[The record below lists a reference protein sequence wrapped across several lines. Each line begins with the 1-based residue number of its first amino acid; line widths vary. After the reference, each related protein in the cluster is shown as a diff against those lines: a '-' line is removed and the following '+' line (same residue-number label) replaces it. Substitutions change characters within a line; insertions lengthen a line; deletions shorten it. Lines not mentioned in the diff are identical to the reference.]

1 MDNHN
6 KESKDNQNLI
16 LDITVQENSYIFA
29 SNIESALIDAE
40 IEKQSIEKELHDN
53 VEIVKNLTPECDL
66 TDYALSASCG
76 ALCGIIDIFLVG
88 APGQSVLVQVS
99 DKWVENR
106 VKDFAKLCGWKGN
119 GSKSAIRFLEKKFKI
134 PYDQTTVGGAAKEV
148 FNLTTNNH
156 HFKSLAHN
164 PTLLGLFFSILDQ
177 FTNTSHFVSDGELLT
192 LFDAS
197 DTFALRGNSV
207 PGKLFCGV
215 VNWIGHLF
223 SDVAGS
229 AGSKGR
235 GMGIPSPLWTWMN
248 DVIAIKRSIGIP
260 ILEFDKSFNEL
271 AMQIFEEGYDSR
283 FQTAQTIPVFVNE
296 LVVRVLY
303 SARRMI
309 RFFKVTPK
317 AERSFKSLWQSCE
330 PFSNATVKRMLTVAH
345 GTFCLLDVGEATA
358 RAVAEGG
365 VNVAAFVMHVNV
377 IGVGRFSVSLY
388 GEAKRGFERA
398 EAQREAEFLT
408 RKKRIIDN
416 YLEGLKCLAEVY
428 DDKDLVL
435 FAEDFANSNAYKDV
449 FLKSVCLAEKR
460 GVPEELILKN
470 KGDID
475 RYFMGGMNNEE

>member
-16 LDITVQENSYIFA
+16 LDITVQENSCIFA
-29 SNIESALIDAE
+29 SNIKSALIDAE
-40 IEKQSIEKELHDN
+40 FEKQSIEKELHDN

-106 VKDFAKLCGWKGN
+106 VKDFAKLCGWKGD

-192 LFDAS
+192 LINAS

-248 DVIAIKRSIGIP
+248 DMIAIKRSIGLP
-260 ILEFDKSFNEL
+260 ASEFDKSFNDL
-271 AMQIFEEGYDSR
+271 AMGIFEKGYDSR
-283 FQTAQTIPVFVNE
+283 FQTAQAIPVFVNE
-296 LVVRVLY
+296 LVVRVFY
-303 SARRMI
+303 ATRRMI
-309 RFFKVTPK
+309 GYFRMTPK
-317 AERSFKSLWQSCE
+317 IERSFKSLWQSCE

-365 VNVAAFVMHVNV
+365 ANVAAFVMHVNV

-388 GEAKRGFERA
+388 GEAKRSFERA
-398 EAQREAEFLT
+398 GAQHEAEFLT
-408 RKKRIIDN
+408 RKKWIVDN
-416 YLEGLKCLAEVY
+416 YLKGLKCLAEVY
-428 DDKDLVL
+428 DDKELVL
-435 FAEDFANSNAYKDV
+435 FADDFANSNAYKEV